1 MRDAVIAAAV
11 FLHAHSGEPIRLGD
25 VADHVGYSPF
35 HLARAFTRELGTSPV
50 RVLAAHRF
58 HRAKRLLLDGDDRIA
73 DICHA
78 VGFSSVGTFT
88 TRFAEAVGTSPTEF
102 RRLPHDLADAPP
114 RPVSTSGEAR
124 GGGGVA
130 GSVRIGP
137 SAAAV
142 LGPDPLVFVGLYPAR
157 SARGQPVAGAMLA
170 GPGEF
175 LLIDVPPGLFWVLA
189 TALSTRGDYD
199 GLLVPGESVIGTS
212 PRMLRMRPGERHL
225 CDIALEPVERWQP
238 PVLAALPALASDIAQ
253 HWRRRA

>member
-1 MRDAVIAAAV
+1 M
-11 FLHAHSGEPIRLGD
+11 
-25 VADHVGYSPF
+25 
-35 HLARAFTRELGTSPV
+35 
-50 RVLAAHRF
+50 
-58 HRAKRLLLDGDDRIA
+58 
-73 DICHA
+73 
-78 VGFSSVGTFT
+78 
-88 TRFAEAVGTSPTEF
+88 
-102 RRLPHDLADAPP
+102 
-114 RPVSTSGEAR
+114 
-124 GGGGVA
+124 
-130 GSVRIGP
+130 RIGL

-175 LLIDVPPGLFWVLA
+175 LLIDVPPACSGCSPPRCRRAA
-189 TALSTRGDYD
+189 TTTG
-199 GLLVPGESVIGTS
+199 LVPGESVIGTS